1 MTAVDA
7 ALEQNIFHLSLRLI
21 TLDEVFAK
29 TMLDQ

>member
-7 ALEQNIFHLSLRLI
+7 ALEQNIRDLSLRLI